1 MSLKRA
7 VVTGLLV
14 GLYLVLV
21 GGVALSAPDCSWSLS
36 YFDDD
41 DDDDFLPLLTERA
54 PLLIVVVAL
63 LLLIIAGVATV
74 LLLHPCARP
83 LLAPPRSRL
92 RAPPLS

>member
-7 VVTGLLV
+7 IVAGLLV
-14 GLYLVLV
+14 GLYLVLA
-21 GGVALSAPDCSWSLS
+21 GGAAVSVPDFSWSPS
-36 YFDDD
+36 YFDD

-54 PLLIVVVAL
+54 LVLVVVVAPPL
-63 LLLIIAGVATV
+63 AVVAAIATV
-74 LLLHPCARP
+74 VLLRACARP

>member
-7 VVTGLLV
+7 IVAGLLV

-21 GGVALSAPDCSWSLS
+21 GSVAVSTPDFSWSPS

-41 DDDDFLPLLTERA
+41 DDDFFPLLTERA
-54 PLLIVVVAL
+54 LVLVVVVAPL
-63 LLLIIAGVATV
+63 LAVVAAIATV
-74 LLLHPCARP
+74 VLLHPSACP